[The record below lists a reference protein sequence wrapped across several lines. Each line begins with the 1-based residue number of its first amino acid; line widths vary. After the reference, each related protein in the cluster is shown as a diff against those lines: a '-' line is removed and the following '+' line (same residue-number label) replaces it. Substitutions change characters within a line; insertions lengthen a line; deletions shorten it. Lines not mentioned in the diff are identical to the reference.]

1 MLGHARHRRMTGQ
14 YDPAVPLSIAV
25 ALAAVAAIALI
36 GVTIYRRSES
46 RTPHLQ
52 ALVDGQVT
60 LEMLPES
67 IQRRLADPKHRAALA
82 GTLRKTAKDAARRP
96 KARALPNPPVTRF
109 FREGVRNQIVSV
121 ADLIEQPE
129 TAPEAVALTEML
141 LADGASPFYGD
152 DEAALVEAL
161 VDIRA
166 AAQSTAA

>member
-1 MLGHARHRRMTGQ
+1 MPPQ
-14 YDPAVPLSIAV
+14 YDPPVAV
-25 ALAAVAAIALI
+25 AILALVVVIALMALI
-36 GVTIYRRSES
+36 GITIYRRSAS

-52 ALVDGQVT
+52 ALVDGEVT
-60 LEMLPES
+60 LEMLPDA
-67 IQRRLADPKHRAALA
+67 IQRRLADPKHRADLA
-82 GTLRKTAKDAARRP
+82 GTLRKTARDAARKP
-96 KARALPNPPVTRF
+96 KARALPNPPVTWY
-109 FREGVRNQIVSV
+109 FREGVRNQITSV

-129 TAPEAVALTEML
+129 TAPEAIALTEIL

>member
-14 YDPAVPLSIAV
+14 YDPPVPVSAIAV
-25 ALAAVAAIALI
+25 VAALGAIALI
-36 GVTIYRRSES
+36 GIAIFRRSES

-82 GTLRKTAKDAARRP
+82 GTLRKTAKDAAKVPKRRM
-96 KARALPNPPVTRF
+96 LPNPPVTWF
-109 FREGVRNQIVSV
+109 FREGVRNQITSV

-141 LADGASPFYGD
+141 LADGASPFYGE
-152 DEAALVEAL
+152 DEAALVAAL
-161 VDIRA
+161 GDIRA
-166 AAQSTAA
+166 ATQSTAA